1 MAGSKIADKSTSLK
15 VSEKEKPQEIESEQ
29 QEIIIPPHQRQDII
43 DDFKIVLIK
52 KMGYKKIKNLLGMK
66 DIRFKAPQLRNDL
79 CGFNDAYIVLT
90 GNITTTSPGN
100 ENNVYNK

>member
-1 MAGSKIADKSTSLK
+1 
-15 VSEKEKPQEIESEQ
+15 
-29 QEIIIPPHQRQDII
+29 
-43 DDFKIVLIK
+43 
-52 KMGYKKIKNLLGMK
+52 MGYKKIKNLLGINNPDEFPTFSTKKWVEIFYHSDGSYNQNK

-100 ENNVYNK
+100 ENMYMINK